1 MKMKDDLIWKIL
13 EMDKCF
19 ISVFLNEFTDFKWKI
34 VLILSPISIIISVGV
49 DYDFPSYPP
58 TIRSNIVIRKVTP
71 QVQSTKAYALFSLF
85 HLLGMY
91 NEIVAITA
99 CR

>member
-13 EMDKCF
+13 KMDKCF

-49 DYDFPSYPP
+49 DY
-58 TIRSNIVIRKVTP
+58 
-71 QVQSTKAYALFSLF
+71 
-85 HLLGMY
+85 
-91 NEIVAITA
+91 
-99 CR
+99 